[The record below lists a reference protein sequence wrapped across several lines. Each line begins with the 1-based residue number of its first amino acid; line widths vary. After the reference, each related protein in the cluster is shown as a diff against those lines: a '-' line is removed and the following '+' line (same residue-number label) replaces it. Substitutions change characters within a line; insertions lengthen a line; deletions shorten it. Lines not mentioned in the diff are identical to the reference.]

1 MAKSKRQTRIQT
13 TVEPKRETK
22 FEAGSEPLP
31 ELIQVT
37 LLLAGGQDVTLA
49 IEPNDP
55 LIQQFYEVLL
65 DWEGK
70 RTRRLFQIP
79 LEDGHSMLAFP
90 CDRLM
95 GLVTDPALVVEPSE
109 ADSSAAVC
117 VSPSV
122 STFDSSPNKLPNLLP
137 NTTLSDLSR
146 FDPLTSRYL
155 QLENFLSSTE
165 HQLLLEYVFDRQAEF
180 VSTLTSTGAENYRKS
195 VVLYTFPEFAALI
208 HQRIQAI
215 LPEVLAHLGLPAFP
229 IGQIEAQL
237 TAHNDGNF
245 YKIHNDNGSPDTAT
259 RELTYV
265 YYFHQEPKA
274 FSGGELVIYD
284 SQKQAQYYVAGETH
298 HIIEPLNNSIV
309 FFLSRYM
316 HEVLPVRCPSQ
327 QFADSR
333 FTINGWVRR
342 AD

>member
-1 MAKSKRQTRIQT
+1 
-13 TVEPKRETK
+13 
-22 FEAGSEPLP
+22 
-31 ELIQVT
+31 
-37 LLLAGGQDVTLA
+37 
-49 IEPNDP
+49 
-55 LIQQFYEVLL
+55 
-65 DWEGK
+65 
-70 RTRRLFQIP
+70 
-79 LEDGHSMLAFP
+79 MLAFP

-95 GLVTDPALVVEPSE
+95 GLVTDPALVVEPSQE
-109 ADSSAAVC
+109 NSPAAISA
-117 VSPSV
+117 
-122 STFDSSPNKLPNLLP
+122 STLPDP
-137 NTTLSDLSR
+137 SR

-155 QLENFLSSTE
+155 QLENFLTTTE

-180 VSTLTSTGAENYRKS
+180 VSTLTSTGAENYRES
-195 VVLYTFPEFAALI
+195 VVLYAFPDFAALI

-284 SQKQAQYYVAGETH
+284 SQKQDQHYVAAETH
-298 HIIEPLNNSIV
+298 HIVDPLNNSIV

-316 HEVLPVRCPSQ
+316 HEVLPVHCPSQ

-333 FTINGWVRR
+333 FTVNGWVRR